1 LEKGGQQFDLV
12 MEKTFQDKI
21 ENFVPNQSDYE
32 EVDALIELV
41 KHDII
46 RAKFDQLLP
55 PVPQVKLDLSKATL
69 RTPEPGVDPE
79 FIEINTQEESDDD
92 EEEEEDQADHI
103 DLTRV
108 LPHLNFLTHVE
119 LSFGVKDVGMNF
131 EWGFFTFTMNDA
143 EMLATCLAKCY
154 SLETLAITRS
164 RLEDDQ
170 ARVMIKR
177 LLSHPRLRSINLSHN
192 RLKCKTGRAL
202 GKMIKTVS
210 TLEELNLEDNEIGEE
225 GATAIALG
233 IQCET
238 AKLKSL
244 NISQNIIGD
253 NGGIAICKAL
263 MVNTTLT
270 DLSIGANGLGLIF
283 AKSLSATLAN
293 NSTLQTMNIV
303 SNTIGLEGGQ
313 SLSSG
318 MDLNTSLRKIDL
330 RLSGAGL
337 EAEHAIANKL
347 KSNSETKI
355 SA

>member
-1 LEKGGQQFDLV
+1 MGEHPHLDELSEKERRKVLSKTRITRRIIAEDNDWTLRTVPYLRTMALETIIQNWEEHPHLDELSEKERRKVLSKLSLNLDLKKALLIKDNDYWKRRAEVNWKTLNVEEYGGSYRRLF

-92 EEEEEDQADHI
+92 EEEGEDQADHI

-154 SLETLAITRS
+154 SLETLTITRS

-210 TLEELNLEDNEIGEE
+210 TLEELNLEDNE
-225 GATAIALG
+225 
-233 IQCET
+233 
-238 AKLKSL
+238 
-244 NISQNIIGD
+244 
-253 NGGIAICKAL
+253 
-263 MVNTTLT
+263 
-270 DLSIGANGLGLIF
+270 
-283 AKSLSATLAN
+283 
-293 NSTLQTMNIV
+293 
-303 SNTIGLEGGQ
+303 
-313 SLSSG
+313 
-318 MDLNTSLRKIDL
+318 
-330 RLSGAGL
+330 
-337 EAEHAIANKL
+337 
-347 KSNSETKI
+347 
-355 SA
+355 